1 MSLHV
6 AQDRN
11 LLNALRELR
20 IEVVPVSSVF
30 DEVSILPQGTQV
42 TVTCSSRIGID
53 RTFDVAVE
61 LARQGFRAVPHIPA
75 RQVPSL
81 DWLQQSVDRLVSVG
95 IDDALVL
102 GGDASP
108 PAGPFTSALE
118 LLHSPALSSGPFQ
131 NVGIAGYP
139 EGHPVISD
147 DDLRRF
153 RRMKS
158 EYATYI
164 VTQLCFSTDAIRT
177 WLENLRADGLSLPVY
192 LGTPGY
198 VPRERL
204 MRVASRIGV
213 GDSIRFLRKNPMNL
227 LRLMF
232 SSQYDPT
239 DLINELGPLLA
250 PEYDV
255 AGFHV
260 FSFNAVARTEQWRQ
274 EMINRMSR

>member
-6 AQDRN
+6 AQDRD
-11 LLNALRELR
+11 LLNALRDLR
-20 IEVVPVSSVF
+20 IEVVPVSTVF
-30 DEVSILPQGTQV
+30 DEVSILPEGARV

-53 RTFDVAVE
+53 RTLDVAVQ
-61 LARQGFRAVPHIPA
+61 LAKQGFRAVPHIPA

-81 DWLQQSVDRLVSVG
+81 EWLQRSVERLLSVG

-108 PAGPFTSALE
+108 PAGPYSSALE
-118 LLHSPALSSGPFQ
+118 LLRSPALSSGPFP

-139 EGHPVISD
+139 EGHPLISD
-147 DDLRRF
+147 DELRRF
-153 RRMKS
+153 RRMKA

-164 VTQLCFSTDAIRT
+164 VSQLCFSTSAIRK
-177 WLENLRADGLSLPVY
+177 WLQDLRADGLSLPVY
-192 LGTPGY
+192 LGVPGH
-198 VPRERL
+198 VPRDRL
-204 MRVASRIGV
+204 MRVAGRIGV

-232 SSQYDPT
+232 SSEYNPT
-239 DLINELGPLLA
+239 DLVNELGALLA
-250 PEYDV
+250 PDYGV

-274 EMINRMSR
+274 EMINRLGN